1 MSKLLLLPLAA
12 LALVGGPAHGAVAPG
27 IQQPAVVVES
37 FRAVVRSRDGADSVA
52 WQAPERF
59 AARRVRGSSL
69 FGRYVERDG
78 WTIARF
84 SATSP
89 ASVLRGTYPAAPD
102 GASRSDELRRG
113 VDFVLAEARAG
124 KRILVPARLGGR
136 PAWRARVFLRANECA
151 GLSSGRLDLW
161 LDRRTLLPLRRLE
174 VRPGVN
180 RRIDIAYSGLN
191 RPLPRSTWTPPPIGN
206 NPYRADFGFVRTTPG
221 AAARRLPYRPLL
233 PARVPAGFRLAVS
246 GWAPRSGVTGAEGSN
261 PRYRALF
268 AAVYRRGPEHVDVT
282 QRLAGLRGWL
292 GDPFGQE
299 CGFQVE
305 DRATIRGATAVYG
318 AGPGIVP
325 HLYWRQGRLLLTVS
339 GPFPKREL
347 VAIARSL
354 APVSS
359 PS

>member
-1 MSKLLLLPLAA
+1 MSKLLLLPVAL
-12 LALVGGPAHGAVAPG
+12 LALVGGSADGAVPPG
-27 IQQPAVVVES
+27 IQRPAVVVDS
-37 FRAVVRSRDGADSVA
+37 FRAVVRSGEGIDAVA
-52 WQAPERF
+52 WQAPERL
-59 AARRVRGSSL
+59 AARPVRGSSQ
-69 FGRYVERDG
+69 FGRFVEREG

-84 SATSP
+84 GPGSP
-89 ASVLRGTYPAAPD
+89 ASVLRGTFPAAPD
-102 GASRSDELRRG
+102 GGSRLEELRRG

-124 KRILVPARLGGR
+124 KRILVPARLGAR
-136 PAWRARVFLRANECA
+136 PALRARVFLRANACA
-151 GLSSGRLDLW
+151 ALPSGRLELW
-161 LDRRTLLPLRRLE
+161 LDRRTLLPLRRDE
-174 VRPGVN
+174 VRRGVV
-180 RRIDIAYSGLN
+180 RRVDIAYAQLN
-191 RPLPRSTWTPPPIGN
+191 RRLPASTWMPPPIGES
-206 NPYRADFGFVRTTPG
+206 PHRADSGFVRTTPG

-233 PARVPAGFRLAVS
+233 PTRLPAGFALAVS
-246 GWAPRSGVTGAEGSN
+246 GWAPRSGITGAEGSN

-268 AAVYRRGPEHVDVT
+268 AAVYRRGAEHVDVT

-305 DRATIRGATAVYG
+305 ERATVNGVTAVYG

-354 APVSS
+354 APLGSR
-359 PS
+359 P